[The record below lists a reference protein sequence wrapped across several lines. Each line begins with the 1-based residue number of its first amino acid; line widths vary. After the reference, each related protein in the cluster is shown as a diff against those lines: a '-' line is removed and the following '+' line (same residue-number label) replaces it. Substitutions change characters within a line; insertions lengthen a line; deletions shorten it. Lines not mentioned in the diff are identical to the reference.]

1 MEGVA
6 AAGRALAIL
15 AAFRQGDGA
24 LPLAELAAR
33 TGLVKSTIMRLAITL
48 EEHGFLVR
56 EANGACRLGAELLR
70 LGAAYQAGF
79 RLDAVVM
86 PALQALAD
94 RTGESASFYVREGT
108 LRRCLFRV
116 ESPQALRVHVRP
128 GDSRPLD
135 NSAIAQV
142 LRHAGTGLPMPV
154 HSMGATDPHTAGLAA
169 PVFGPGAE
177 FRGAIAI
184 TGPITRLTR
193 EAAHEAAPLLRQVAE
208 GVTAALGG
216 VAADALRWDDKTK

>member
-15 AAFRQGDGA
+15 SAFRMGDGA
-24 LPLAELAAR
+24 LSLAELAAR
-33 TGLVKSTIMRLAITL
+33 TGLVKSTIMRLAISL
-48 EEHGFLVR
+48 EEAGFLVR
-56 EANGACRLGAELLR
+56 EEGGGCRLGAELLR
-70 LGAAYQAGF
+70 LGAVYQDGF

-94 RTGESASFYVREGT
+94 RTGESASFYLREGA

-116 ESPQALRVHVRP
+116 ESPQALRVHIRP

-142 LRHAGTGLPMPV
+142 LRHAGTGIVMPV
-154 HSMGATDPHTAGLAA
+154 FSAGATDPHTAGLAA
-169 PVFGPGAE
+169 PVFGPGQS
-177 FRGAIAI
+177 FRGALAI
-184 TGPITRLTR
+184 TGPITRLTP
-193 EAAHEAAPLLRQVAE
+193 ESAAAAAPLLREAAA

-216 VAADALRWDDKTK
+216 AFPAGVRWSD